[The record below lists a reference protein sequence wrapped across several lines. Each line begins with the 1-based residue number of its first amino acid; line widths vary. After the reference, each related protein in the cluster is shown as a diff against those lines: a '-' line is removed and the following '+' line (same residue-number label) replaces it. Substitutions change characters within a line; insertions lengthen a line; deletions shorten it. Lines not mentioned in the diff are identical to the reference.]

1 MNPSI
6 DAHLGHAAQPGDR
19 HGGRSVC
26 DVVRIDLHRS
36 DRRHTPGLSDH
47 RVGALGIEIR
57 SDASAGLRPQTG
69 RGEALFRFLIK
80 VRRQRALLQD
90 VEIGLQVRRI
100 DCADDGRVQIRIQD
114 GKTENELDR
123 GHAQGCST
131 LLDGLK

>member
-1 MNPSI
+1 MRRSRVTATADAVSAMSCVSTSI
-6 DAHLGHAAQPGDR
+6 DRIAVIPLVYPTTGLAHSEQ
-19 HGGRSVC
+19 RSGPIV
-26 DVVRIDLHRS
+26 
-36 DRRHTPGLSDH
+36 
-47 RVGALGIEIR
+47 
-57 SDASAGLRPQTG
+57 SAGLRPQTG

-80 VRRQRALLQD
+80 VPRQRALLQD